1 MYQQKEKIVVTIG
14 SFDPLTGEELN
25 FLKRCKSK
33 GDWLVVG
40 VHSDWWMMWAQGGV
54 VQNYETRRD
63 IISNLKIVDEVFSF
77 NDSDGTAC
85 QLLKIVKI
93 CYPDSDITFV
103 SDMDM
108 HNMPETKIK
117 GINFE
122 KMK

>member
-1 MYQQKEKIVVTIG
+1 MHYPKERIVVTTG

-40 VHSDWWMMWAQGGV
+40 IQSDWWMLWAQGGMV
-54 VQNYETRRD
+54 HNYDTRRE
-63 IISNLKIVDEVFSF
+63 IVSNLKVVDEVFTF
-77 NDSDGTAC
+77 DDSDGTSC

-93 CYPDSDITFV
+93 CYPDSDITFI
-103 SDMDM
+103 SETDM
-108 HNMPETKIK
+108 HNMPETKIR
-117 GINFE
+117 GITFE